1 MTQPQHYRVSL
12 AKAIAHYQQGD
23 LTAKGL
29 LHFYLKIRIA
39 PGWTMKKT
47 AKEICNELGIGK
59 TAFYS
64 ALSKLKAEGS
74 INWSTPA
81 NTQFSI
87 SLPFREC
94 GNDSV
99 NAESQFAIAESD
111 SVNAENDSVNAESQ
125 FAIAESDS
133 VNAENDSVNAE
144 SQFAIAENKSPEVP
158 TGKVFSNSPYS
169 SSNLLSNSSFKSLS
183 DERERNFLEFKS
195 GLIPEE
201 FESFWDFAMYVAKS
215 FKPTLT
221 TEAIRLPEAWIKK
234 YHQEL
239 YNQFLDGLEQKY
251 GSRNFAEILSWEKS
265 SGNSPIVENQAEHSP
280 SAAVMD
286 QCQCSQCSSEE
297 EEAICW

>member
-47 AKEICNELGIGK
+47 AKEICDELGIGK

-94 GNDSV
+94 GNDS
-99 NAESQFAIAESD
+99 A
-111 SVNAENDSVNAESQ
+111 NAESQ

-158 TGKVFSNSPYS
+158 TGKVSSNSPYS
-169 SSNLLSNSSFKSLS
+169 SSNLLSTFISSLS
-183 DERERNFLEFKS
+183 SDGERE
-195 GLIPEE
+195 I
-201 FESFWDFAMYVAKS
+201 FESFCLQAASSMPMQPTLISRWIEMNAKS
-215 FKPTLT
+215 LI
-221 TEAIRLPEAWIKK
+221 EEYRLRVIDRKV
-234 YHQEL
+234 
-239 YNQFLDGLEQKY
+239 
-251 GSRNFAEILSWEKS
+251 ILKDEFYEVNSNSGKS

-286 QCQCSQCSSEE
+286 QCQCSQCSSAEE
-297 EEAICW
+297 EEICW

>member
-39 PGWTMKKT
+39 PGWIMKKT
-47 AKEICNELGIGK
+47 AKEICDELGIGK

-74 INWSTPA
+74 INWSTPP

-94 GNDSV
+94 G
-99 NAESQFAIAESD
+99 
-111 SVNAENDSVNAESQ
+111 NDSVNAESQ

-280 SAAVMD
+280 SAAVMG
-286 QCQCSQCSSEE
+286 QCKCSQCSPVE
-297 EEAICW
+297 EEAIW